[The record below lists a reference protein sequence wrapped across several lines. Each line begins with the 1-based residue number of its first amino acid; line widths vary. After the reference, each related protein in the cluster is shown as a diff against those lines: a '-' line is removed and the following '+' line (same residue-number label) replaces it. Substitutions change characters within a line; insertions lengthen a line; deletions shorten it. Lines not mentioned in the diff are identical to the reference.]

1 MAKKG
6 LQINTNTI
14 LAVGAG
20 IAVIWGLTGL
30 KGFLNKLGITESQD
44 TKDLDKEAANP
55 YSPWS
60 PLFWTKG
67 PTGTILLR
75 VADMEKMYQTLQDSW
90 GYFDDDEEKA
100 KGVIKGLK
108 TQSQLSFFSDWMKKT
123 KSIDLFDYMRGG
135 AYWHRLEDSDM
146 NELTEYIKKLP
157 KYK

>member
-6 LQINTNTI
+6 INIDTGTI
-14 LAVGAG
+14 LAIGAG

-30 KGFLNKLGITESQD
+30 KGLLNKLGITDSQD
-44 TKDLDKEAANP
+44 TRDLDQEASNP

-60 PLFWTKG
+60 PLFWNQGPSGTK
-67 PTGTILLR
+67 LLN
-75 VADMEKMYQTLQDSW
+75 VATMQNMYDTLQSAW

-100 KGVIKGLK
+100 IGVIKGLK
-108 TQSQLSFFSDWMKKT
+108 TQSQLSFFADWLQKT

-135 AYWHRLEDSDM
+135 AYWNRLEDSDM
-146 NELTEYIKKLP
+146 NELTQYIKQLP